1 MLQCLLNKLIYHKSE
16 KKIPINCVTYNRSL
30 CDALASN
37 KYVTEKHLQIDIGA
51 WKEAIKQ

>member
-1 MLQCLLNKLIYHKSE
+1 M
-16 KKIPINCVTYNRSL
+16 PINCVTYNWSL
-30 CDALASN
+30 CNALASN